1 VFCEATVFFVLV
13 DSPVEDL
20 REELVLSD
28 SSVVV
33 VEPEWWE
40 PEAREPEAWGPEA
53 LEPGARESRLG
64 AWETWLGAIPEV
76 GLLIGGARC

>member
-13 DSPVEDL
+13 DSPVEEL

-40 PEAREPEAWGPEA
+40 PEAWGPEA

-64 AWETWLGAIPEV
+64 A
-76 GLLIGGARC
+76 

>member
-1 VFCEATVFFVLV
+1 VFCEATVFLVLV

-33 VEPEWWE
+33 VEPE
-40 PEAREPEAWGPEA
+40 AWGPEA

-64 AWETWLGAIPEV
+64 A
-76 GLLIGGARC
+76 

>member
-40 PEAREPEAWGPEA
+40 HEAWGPEA

-64 AWETWLGAIPEV
+64 A
-76 GLLIGGARC
+76 